1 MKVAC
6 IIFAKSPISGFTKT
20 RLARDLG
27 EDVTLRLYRLM
38 LRWQWEN
45 LQAVF
50 EQSKKKRDI
59 YQTLNFMH
67 LYF

>member
-6 IIFAKSPISGFTKT
+6 MLFAKPPISGFAKT

-27 EDVTLRLYRLM
+27 EGVSLRLYRLM

-45 LQAVF
+45 LQAIF
-50 EQSKKKRDI
+50 DQSKKKRDI
-59 YQTLNFMH
+59 YQKLNFTYS
-67 LYF
+67 YF